1 MGRASGDDRQEIP
14 PGPFLCSCIRK
25 YTETVLTLSSMC
37 AKISSKCGKILG
49 VFGGY
54 TEVDGAKLK
63 GLRESQAFSVRDLA
77 EEAGVSTDTI
87 IALEKGR
94 RKAWPRNVR
103 KLAGALGVEA
113 HELMKRGGDA

>member
-1 MGRASGDDRQEIP
+1 M
-14 PGPFLCSCIRK
+14 L
-25 YTETVLTLSSMC
+25 
-37 AKISSKCGKILG
+37 KCGKILD

-63 GLRESQAFSVRDLA
+63 DLRVSRAFSVRDLA

-103 KLAGALGVEA
+103 KLAGALGVDPREI
-113 HELMKRGGDA
+113 MKRSGDAS